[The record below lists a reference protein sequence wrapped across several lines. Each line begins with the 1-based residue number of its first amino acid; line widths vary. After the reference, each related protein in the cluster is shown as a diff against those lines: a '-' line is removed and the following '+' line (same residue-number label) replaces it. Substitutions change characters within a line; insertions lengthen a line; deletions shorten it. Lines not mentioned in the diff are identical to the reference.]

1 MSFQTDYSQFSPE
14 DQARMR
20 TAEFGLKVVEFSNTD
35 IGVFLLER
43 ASQEREQALQ
53 TLAEVNAADADA
65 VRELQLIVRR
75 CDSFRQWLESAV
87 IDGENAETELRTASE
102 G

>member
-1 MSFQTDYSQFSPE
+1 MTFQTDYSQFPPE
-14 DQARMR
+14 IRARMQ
-20 TAEFGLKVVEFSNTD
+20 TAEFGLKVVEFTNTE

-43 ASQEREQALQ
+43 ASQEREQALE

-87 IDGENAETELRTASE
+87 INGENAETELRIDSE